1 MSDHLRERRV
11 VSLALVMSA
20 AAVAQAFGRFTW
32 GVVLPNARDDVLD
45 GSNTLAGLFGSINVF
60 AYLLGTILVA
70 WLSSR
75 LTLVWLVRVGLML
88 STTGLGMA
96 SFAPEPWV
104 LGCALFIM
112 GLGGA
117 VIWVPAPGIAARY
130 FPATRRGLASGIVG
144 AGIGVGIVFAGRL
157 AGWVDDGSDSA
168 WQRVYRVELALA
180 MVVLVLVFTTLKSRG
195 ERPAVAG
202 GFGGFGALRQVEA
215 WKPMTLAYTAYGFS
229 YILIISFLVARLE
242 DDSGF
247 SEDRSALVF
256 SVVGLAIIAG
266 GITIVPLSDRIGR
279 RLTLVVAFSS
289 WAVASIL
296 FLTGETVLV
305 FMAAVMI
312 GLMFS
317 GIPGTIIAHIVS
329 HTDER
334 SYGPAFS
341 AMTLA
346 FGLAQAISPQI
357 GGAIADWRGSFTTVF
372 VLAAVVAVMGAV
384 ASMKISSH

>member
-11 VSLALVMSA
+11 VSLAIIMSS

-45 GSNTLAGLFGSINVF
+45 GSNTLAGMFGSINVF
-60 AYLLGTILVA
+60 AYLMGTILVA

-75 LTLVWLVRVGLML
+75 LTLVWLMRVGLMM
-88 STTGLGMA
+88 STTGLALA
-96 SFAPEPWV
+96 SFAPAPWV
-104 LGCALFIM
+104 LGVSLFIM

-144 AGIGVGIVFAGRL
+144 SGIGVGIVFAGRL
-157 AGWVDDGSDSA
+157 AGWVDDGTDDA
-168 WQRVYRVELALA
+168 WQRVYRVELVLA
-180 MVVLVLVFTTLKSRG
+180 VIVLILVFAALKSRG
-195 ERPAVAG
+195 ERPSVAG
-202 GFGGFGALRQVEA
+202 GFGGFGALRTVAA

-247 SEDRSALVF
+247 TEGRSALVF

-266 GITIVPLSDRIGR
+266 GLTIVPLSDRLGR
-279 RLTLVVAFSS
+279 RNTLVVAFLS
-289 WAVASIL
+289 WAAASLLI
-296 FLTGETVLV
+296 LTGNTVAV
-305 FMAAVMI
+305 FIAAVMI

-329 HTDER
+329 HTDET

-357 GGAIADWRGSFTTVF
+357 GGAIADWQGSFTAVF
-372 VLAAVVAVMGAV
+372 VLAAIVAGLGAV
-384 ASMKISSH
+384 ASAKIPSS

>member
-11 VSLALVMSA
+11 LSLAIVMSS

-32 GVVLPNARDDVLD
+32 GVVLPDARDDVLD
-45 GSNTLAGLFGSINVF
+45 GSNTLAGLFGSINVG

-88 STTGLGMA
+88 STTGLALA
-96 SFAPEPWV
+96 SFAPAPWV
-104 LGCALFIM
+104 LGVSLFIM

-117 VIWVPAPGIAARY
+117 VIWVPAPGIAVRY
-130 FPATRRGLASGIVG
+130 FPASRRGLASGIVG

-157 AGWVDDGSDSA
+157 GGWVDDGSDGA
-168 WQRVYRVELALA
+168 WQRVYRIELALA
-180 MVVLVLVFTTLKSRG
+180 IIVLFLVFTVLKSRG

-202 GFGGFGALRQVEA
+202 GFGGFGALRTVAA

-242 DDSGF
+242 DDSGY
-247 SEDRSALVF
+247 SEERAAFVF
-256 SVVGLAIIAG
+256 SVVGLAIIVG
-266 GITIVPLSDRIGR
+266 GLTVVPMSDRIGR
-279 RLTLVVAFSS
+279 RLTLVIAFAS
-289 WAVASIL
+289 WAVASVLI
-296 FLTGETVLV
+296 LTGVTVLV
-305 FMAAVMI
+305 FVAAGLI

-317 GIPGTIIAHIVS
+317 GIPGTIVAHIMS
-329 HTDER
+329 HTDE
-334 SYGPAFS
+334 STYGPAFS

-357 GGAIADWRGSFTTVF
+357 GGAIADWRGSFTAVF
-372 VLAAVVAVMGAV
+372 VLAAVVAGLGAV
-384 ASMKISSH
+384 ASAKISAR